1 MIFFQEEHK
10 AGQDT
15 LPGQL
20 YKRKKP
26 RQGEMPHNSC
36 REGGSVPQPASR
48 LFLCIEIVM
57 DRLVP
62 PQHLTGI
69 INKMWASPF
78 SLTCNKVVS
87 LREAYTQEQRANFE
101 HSWVP
106 FQ

>member
-15 LPGQL
+15 LPSQL

-48 LFLCIEIVM
+48 LFLCIEIVV

-62 PQHLTGI
+62 AQHLTGI
-69 INKMWASPF
+69 INKMRGITI
-78 SLTCNKVVS
+78 LTCNKVVS
-87 LREAYTQEQRANFE
+87 LGEVYTQEQSANFE